1 MRTRLMLFAVV
12 AILLASTVALTAP
25 AQAWGSST
33 CGSCSMLAC
42 RGVADGGA
50 CSWFGGGTYH
60 FGVCQS
66 YNFCSDQ
73 NLACICSNRPPS

>member
-1 MRTRLMLFAVV
+1 MLFAVV
-12 AILLASTVALTAP
+12 AILLASSVALTANP